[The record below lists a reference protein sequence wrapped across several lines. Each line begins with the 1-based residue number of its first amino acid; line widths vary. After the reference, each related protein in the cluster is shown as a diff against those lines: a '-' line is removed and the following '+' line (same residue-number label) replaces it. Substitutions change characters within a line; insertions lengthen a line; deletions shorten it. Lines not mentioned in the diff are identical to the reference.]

1 MAQDPVSAVASWLNP
16 KPALVHDGDDA
27 AILSLFREW
36 MAARRYALSL
46 CMREPPDEE
55 VTRKTWTR
63 INELHRATIDT
74 PAAGVV
80 GLAIKTYLH
89 IHDWD
94 DGWREDGAALTR
106 DSRQLRG
113 LLEDAVRFVP
123 ELTPLAA
130 NALGARE
137 DPA

>member
-1 MAQDPVSAVASWLNP
+1 MAQDPV
-16 KPALVHDGDDA
+16 
-27 AILSLFREW
+27 ILSLFREW

-55 VTRKTWTR
+55 ATKKAWAR
-63 INELHRATIDT
+63 INELHRAIIDT

-80 GLAIKTYLH
+80 GLAIKAYLH

-94 DGWREDGAALTR
+94 DGWREDGAALSR

-113 LLEDAVRFVP
+113 LIKDVVRFVP
-123 ELTPLAA
+123 ELAPLAA
-130 NALGARE
+130 NALKDPEDVGARE